1 MRQRLRGREWQ
12 AACLALLLIVLV
24 EGGLLFTRGVS
35 TGDSMPSSPPHIPLL
50 AHATLLR
57 TERVVSDQ
65 PSQTWYYSVPKFS
78 MDDVLPFYRAQATHL
93 GWRCFTSLATTH
105 AQQGGKPLTGTGMYI
120 TAISGATFIQINTGS
135 LEYGGGIVGD
145 RLDDGSIG
153 LKIALESSDN
163 APPCG

>member
-12 AACLALLLIVLV
+12 AACLALLLITLV
-24 EGGLLFTRGVS
+24 EGGLLFSRSAAHVDGMT
-35 TGDSMPSSPPHIPLL
+35 SSPPHIPLL
-50 AHATLLR
+50 AHASLLR
-57 TERVVSDQ
+57 TENVVSDG
-65 PSQTWYYSVPKFS
+65 PSQTWYYSVPAFS

-93 GWRCFTSLATTH
+93 GWRCFTSLATTQ

-120 TAISGATFIQINTGS
+120 TAISGDTYIQINTGS

-153 LKIALESSDN
+153 LKIALESTDN
-163 APPCG
+163 APRCG